1 MQVMTTNRRY
11 SRGQQPRLGDVK
23 TYWQRLCSCYPH
35 DPHNSCCLAHVL
47 CSYVSHVFCLYS
59 TYIYICAAL
68 RATYVWLL
76 LSVCF
81 AYVLIAFHSCFGF
94 IYFTHVFSYVLFAFH
109 ECHTDESHMFCLCFT
124 YVLLVLYIRFYF
136 RVMARWL
143 KILVTNDWT
152 YAVHVPKVQES
163 IYSENG
169 RNSWNSQ
176 VWTVIHQHPV
186 LHGVGVQ
193 TSQDFASKTC
203 SPFNFRSDY
212 PKLDSTC
219 QLLHSWTPT
228 PTWPLCSLHGTVD
241 PPSGGRPEPIGSA
254 KDWIPHDIQ
263 SLVSLSR
270 QIL

>member
-1 MQVMTTNRRY
+1 MSKHIDRDCAAAIPMIRTALVVLHMCCAHMFY
-11 SRGQQPRLGDVK
+11 M
-23 TYWQRLCSCYPH
+23 CFACIPH
-35 DPHNSCCLAHVL
+35 THIYMCCLTCDL
-47 CSYVSHVFCLYS
+47 CL
-59 TYIYICAAL
+59 T
-68 RATYVWLL
+68 L

-81 AYVLIAFHSCFGF
+81 AYVLIAFHSCFVF
-94 IYFTHVFSYVLFAFH
+94 IYFTYVFSYVLLMFH

-124 YVLLVLYIRFYF
+124 SVLLVLYIRFYF

-152 YAVHVPKVQES
+152 YAVHVPVCTRVHILRKWVW
-163 IYSENG
+163 
-169 RNSWNSQ
+169 NSWNSQ
-176 VWTVIHQHPV
+176 VWTVI
-186 LHGVGVQ
+186 
-193 TSQDFASKTC
+193 TC
-203 SPFNFRSDY
+203 SPSNFRSDY

-241 PPSGGRPEPIGSA
+241 PPSGGRPEPIGLA
-254 KDWIPHDIQ
+254 KEWIPHDIQ